1 MLLIVQ
7 LLLDAPRS
15 EHASAFREAAWMLL
29 TGVLKQLEV
38 ADDAAE
44 RQKVSIVQWTAT
56 SWQIIGFIGSMR
68 CTLRRSN
75 KQHQMLCFSLAG
87 LHRALPC

>member
-1 MLLIVQ
+1 MQDTAATLLIVQ

-29 TGVLKQLEV
+29 AGVLKQLET

-44 RQKVSIVQWTAT
+44 WQKVSIVQ
-56 SWQIIGFIGSMR
+56 
-68 CTLRRSN
+68 
-75 KQHQMLCFSLAG
+75 
-87 LHRALPC
+87 

>member
-1 MLLIVQ
+1 MQDTAATLLIVQ

-29 TGVLKQLEV
+29 AGVLKQLET
-38 ADDAAE
+38 AGDAAE
-44 RQKVSIVQWTAT
+44 RQKVSMIQWTAT

-68 CTLRRSN
+68 YTLMRSI
-75 KQHQMLCFSLAG
+75 
-87 LHRALPC
+87 